1 MYAMK
6 LHEQRLL
13 FMRAKENKK
22 TLEHTLMV
30 NRNNIRYNVLLKY
43 NSGDIIAE
51 FEGNFSKWKLRR
63 FLKTLKGCPRILDS
77 IWDWREFMLK
87 NIDSMP
93 EYLPLKEITNKT
105 VI

>member
-1 MYAMK
+1 MK

-13 FMRAKENKK
+13 FIRAKENKK
-22 TLEHTLMV
+22 QIEHTLIV
-30 NRNNIRYNVLLKY
+30 NSNSIRYNVLLKY
-43 NSGDIIAE
+43 PSGDVISE
-51 FEGNFSKWKLRR
+51 FEGDFSKWKLRR
-63 FLKTLKGCPRILDS
+63 RLKTLQNCPKLLDS